1 MKNILLPIMLS
12 AFCLVLTAQQD
23 VVLKINQKAG
33 DANLE
38 SSTGYTVDA
47 GYDLNFTRLQY
58 YICDITIIHDGG
70 QETKASDVYILV
82 NALEDDTYNIGNYDI
97 EEVEGLR
104 FFIGVDPKANH
115 SDPTLWPMGHP
126 LALQNPTMHWGWAA
140 GYRFAAI
147 EGKAGNRLTF
157 TYQVHALGDQ
167 HYGEVALD
175 VAGKNNG
182 SEIEIELNADYL
194 RLFDGL
200 DVSSGLI
207 EHSDAPKA
215 GQLLTN
221 LKENVFTAASSTGT
235 FDQSSFE
242 GSFEVLGNPS
252 MNGQVVLRYDLNNNS
267 HASVQLLDV
276 NGRSI
281 QSLTLSVEKGEMVFD
296 GVTSGMYK
304 AILKDRTSILSV
316 RPVIVR

>member
-58 YICDITIIHDGG
+58 YISDITIVHDGG

-82 NALEDDTYNIGNYDI
+82 NALSEDSYELGNYDVS
-97 EEVEGLR
+97 EVEGIR
-104 FFIGVDPKANH
+104 FYIGVDPKANH
-115 SDPTLWPMGHP
+115 SDPTLWPNGHP

-147 EGKAGNRLTF
+147 EGKAGNRLAF

-175 VAGKNNG
+175 VAGTDNG
-182 SEIEIELNADYL
+182 SEIEIKLDADYL

-200 DVSSGLI
+200 DVSFGLI

-235 FDQSSFE
+235 FDQTNFE
-242 GSFEVLGNPS
+242 GRFDVLGNPS
-252 MNGQVVLRYDLNNNS
+252 VNGKIVLSYEIDGVVGGS
-267 HASVQLLDV
+267 IQLLDMS
-276 NGRSI
+276 GRTI
-281 QSLTLSVEKGEMVFD
+281 QSQIPSSSKGEVVFD
-296 GVTSGMYK
+296 GLTSGIYK
-304 AILKDRTSILSV
+304 AVLREKNSIAAV